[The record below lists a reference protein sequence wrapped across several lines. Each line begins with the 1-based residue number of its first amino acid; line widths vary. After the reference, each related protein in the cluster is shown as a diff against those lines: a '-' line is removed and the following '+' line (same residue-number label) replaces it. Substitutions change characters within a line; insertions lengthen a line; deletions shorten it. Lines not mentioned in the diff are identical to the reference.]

1 MGTMKWQPAWW
12 NEGHASAWE
21 RVKEG
26 DARIGAAD
34 QARPQREG
42 APRAQPGVADT
53 VKQSA
58 GKEALPPIDRANPP
72 KVIGEWNDAEL
83 PVEYG
88 YAARSHYS
96 AHTAWTNDLET
107 TLKTEWSSAK
117 DKTGRGWED
126 VRDHVKYGFEAK
138 H

>member
-12 NEGHASAWE
+12 NEGHAGAWD
-21 RVKEG
+21 RVKEAMRRDWQQTKHDLG
-26 DARIGAAD
+26 MKGGHELNQSASDTTK
-34 QARPQREG
+34 QA
-42 APRAQPGVADT
+42 
-53 VKQSA
+53 A

-72 KVIGEWNDAEL
+72 KVIGDWNDIEL

-88 YAARSHYS
+88 YSARAHYK
-96 AHTAWTNDLET
+96 AHTAWTDELES
-107 TLKTEWSSAK
+107 TLKKEWGTAK
-117 DKTGRGWED
+117 DKTGRAWED